1 MQSKTLKSEEAQP
14 FPKMPSN
21 VIIALF
27 WYYVKVLYNHIHTHV
42 DVFLCLQKIAVS
54 YNLLIIQNPQMI
66 ALTPFTF
73 ALSLE
78 MFLFSL
84 KYYIYVTPQ

>member
-1 MQSKTLKSEEAQP
+1 MFLSLQKTA
-14 FPKMPSN
+14 
-21 VIIALF
+21 
-27 WYYVKVLYNHIHTHV
+27 VLYN
-42 DVFLCLQKIAVS
+42 
-54 YNLLIIQNPQMI
+54 LLTIQNPQMI

-84 KYYIYVTPQ
+84 KYYIYVTPQQRLIFWQGTRLLTKDSRSLSSENATYLI